1 MRGQLNREK
10 EERKRMSEEQWKER
24 RQGVRE
30 GEEEREEAKEREH
43 VGDKGRRVKEIKV
56 RKEGEKVGKL
66 ED

>member
-1 MRGQLNREK
+1 
-10 EERKRMSEEQWKER
+10 MSEEQWKER